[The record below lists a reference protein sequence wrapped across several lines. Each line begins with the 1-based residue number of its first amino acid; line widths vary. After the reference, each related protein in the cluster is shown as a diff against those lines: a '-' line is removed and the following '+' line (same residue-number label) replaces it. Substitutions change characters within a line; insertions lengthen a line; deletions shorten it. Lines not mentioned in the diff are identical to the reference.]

1 VSVCEPLSH
10 HACVHMCVSVHP
22 PQIIV
27 GALCLVFGLVF
38 WLKHFISPR
47 DLGSMKYFNWP
58 GSSKSSV

>member
-1 VSVCEPLSH
+1 
-10 HACVHMCVSVHP
+10 MCVSVHP